1 MKTSVLIH
9 NLFFAYFFSPVP
21 YTSAHYTLRQQQQ
34 SQTSDI
40 TLANQQAQGLIRQ
53 ADARNRQLIEQDNAE
68 LNRLWNELIKGL
80 ETRRD
85 SLQSI
90 AVRWDEFENHLH
102 SWEKAISRLED
113 KFRNVDPVVRSRRHL
128 EDTKNAIQVNVYYK
142 F

>member
-1 MKTSVLIH
+1 ML
-9 NLFFAYFFSPVP
+9 LQQ
-21 YTSAHYTLRQQQQ
+21 QQQQ

-68 LNRLWNELIKGL
+68 LNRLWNELLKGL

-90 AVRWDEFENHLH
+90 AERWDEFENHLH
-102 SWEKAISRLED
+102 SWEKAISRLGD

-128 EDTKNAIQVNVYYK
+128 EDTKNAIQVSVY
-142 F
+142 